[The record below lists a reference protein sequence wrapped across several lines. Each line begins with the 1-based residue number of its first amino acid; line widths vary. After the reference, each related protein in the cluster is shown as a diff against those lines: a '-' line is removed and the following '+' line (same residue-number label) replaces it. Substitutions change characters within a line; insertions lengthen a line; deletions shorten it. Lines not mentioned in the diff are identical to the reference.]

1 MKGSRLFSLVKTHK
15 RVYTV
20 WEVVRKIKNLIEN
33 GMPPYLGVEGEIS
46 NLRKPSSGHIYFTL
60 KDPFAQIKVVIFREN
75 VPGTLLKDGMKVV
88 VWGRIRIYEERGE
101 LELIGE
107 KVQEQKG
114 LGILYEEFLK
124 LKKKLEKEG
133 LFAPERKK
141 PIPPYPRKIGII
153 TSPTGAAIRDMIKI
167 IHRRFPNVEILIYPV
182 KVQGEEAPH
191 EIVEGLQILNRLN
204 EVEVIILGRGGG
216 SLEDLWA
223 FNEEIVAR
231 AIASS
236 KIPVISAVGHETD
249 YCISDFVADLR
260 APTPSAAAELVVKE
274 MEKILSALYDYRE
287 RLEKRILQE
296 WRRSAEKLLYL
307 KKALLIFHPFK
318 ELERKR
324 ENLCDLTEKL
334 FGIMENLV
342 SNKREETRR
351 WGEKLNA
358 LSPLKVLERGYSIT
372 FLLPERKILRSS
384 EETEMG
390 DRVEVKLWKGKIFCR
405 VEEKDESPNTV

>member
-1 MKGSRLFSLVKTHK
+1 MKGPRLFFPVKTHK

-46 NLRKPSSGHIYFTL
+46 NFRKPSSGHIYFTL

-75 VPGTLLKDGMKVV
+75 VPRILLKDGMKVV

-107 KVQEQKG
+107 KIEEQKG
-114 LGILYEEFLK
+114 LGILYEKFLK

-182 KVQGEEAPH
+182 KVQGEEAPY

-260 APTPSAAAELVVKE
+260 APTPSAAAEVVVKE
-274 MEKILSALYDYRE
+274 MEKILSALNDYQE

-307 KKALLIFHPFK
+307 KKSLLIFHPFK

-324 ENLCDLTEKL
+324 ENLHNLREKL
-334 FGIMENLV
+334 FGIMEILV

-384 EETEMG
+384 EETKMG
-390 DRVEVKLWKGKIFCR
+390 DQVEVKLWKGKILCR
-405 VEEKDESPNTV
+405 VEEKDESPDTI